1 MIFIKTRRMPKSKT
15 EDLKI
20 RLGDGSREVCKLL
33 LSAKKKK
40 KKRKTNSQHFFF
52 KNPTTVET
60 QNKIYH

>member
-40 KKRKTNSQHFFF
+40 KKTEKQIVNIFFL
-52 KNPTTVET
+52 
-60 QNKIYH
+60 KIQPL